1 VVANEVRALAQR
13 AADAAKDIKALITT
27 SSEQVSGGVS
37 LVASSGE
44 ALRQIVGEVT
54 AISDLVDGIAEAA
67 QRQAGGISEISGMVN
82 SMDEFTQQNAAMVE
96 ESSASTH
103 NLSGETQRLM
113 GQLGRFQL
121 GRSPAAYGGRPRR
134 RAKPAPVSAPVPLPV
149 APRAA
154 PAPVT
159 RRAADRGRLV
169 GVLTVFIMH

>member
-1 VVANEVRALAQR
+1 VA
-13 AADAAKDIKALITT
+13 
-27 SSEQVSGGVS
+27 

-121 GRSPAAYGGRPRR
+121 GRSPAAYGGAPSAARQTGARFRPGAAARGAQGPPRR
-134 RAKPAPVSAPVPLPV
+134 P
-149 APRAA
+149 
-154 PAPVT
+154 
-159 RRAADRGRLV
+159 
-169 GVLTVFIMH
+169 